1 MPEPPREPRLQWA
14 VDGPEAAPGVLRGA
28 NAAGL
33 DLSYANLSGGNLRD
47 GEGTADLRGT
57 DFSGARLV
65 GANLRGARLDGARL
79 AGADLR
85 RTDLRRADLRHADLR
100 DADLRHADL
109 READVRDA
117 VLTGAVLAAADLRGA
132 RLPDDL
138 SATAVPRHLTG
149 RPYRQPDQDE
159 VERFVAEGLLRW
171 SATPAGARLAELA
184 ALACRRLFALPAAE
198 KKECWSGLV
207 RNHDPGWSV
216 TPGAPHTQR
225 WHVSAAE
232 PGLNWPRSLG
242 NELAEMTELITLACT
257 TVVPFLDAVA
267 AHLSLTGGRERGIG
281 LARGSITVRLLHYT
295 GSGPGDRF
303 PEHQDSGVATLHIY
317 EDPPG
322 LDVSEGG
329 SWRAADLRSAP
340 LLGAGRALGRVST
353 VRPLTHRVGPGER
366 SRNAAAI
373 FFHASTGVLRTD

>member
-1 MPEPPREPRLQWA
+1 M
-14 VDGPEAAPGVLRGA
+14 LRGA

-65 GANLRGARLDGARL
+65 GANLRGARLNGARL

-109 READVRDA
+109 READLRDA

-149 RPYRQPDQDE
+149 RPHRRPE
-159 VERFVAEGLLRW
+159 PGEAERFASQGLLRW
-171 SATPAGARLAELA
+171 SGAGAGGRLAELS
-184 ALACRRLFALPAAE
+184 ALACASLFALPAAE

-207 RNHDPGWSV
+207 RNHDPGWSIA
-216 TPGAPHTQR
+216 PGAPNTER

-232 PGLNWPRSLG
+232 PGLNWPRSLRPG
-242 NELAEMTELITLACT
+242 LAAMTELIALACA
-257 TVVPFLDAVA
+257 TVVPLLDAVA
-267 AHLSLTGGRERGIG
+267 ARLSLTGERDSGIG
-281 LARGSITVRLLHYT
+281 LGRGSITVRLLHYT

-303 PEHQDSGVATLHIY
+303 PEHQDSGVATLHMY

-322 LDVSEGG
+322 LDVREGG
-329 SWRAADLRSAP
+329 RWRAADLRSAP
-340 LLGAGRALGRVST
+340 LLGAGRALGRVSA
-353 VRPLTHRVGPGER
+353 VRPLTHRVGPGEGP
-366 SRNAAAI
+366 RNAAAI